1 MGEVAGGDLHIDR
14 GASPRA
20 EVHLREAPKHVAVA
34 REPRRRDRWGE
45 VDLHHLGASTRRAVL
60 ELDVDGQRRILLID
74 PNQHRQWSVNVGR
87 RSQRGVERTEVAV
100 MLAASVCTL
109 TELLANVTSR

>member
-45 VDLHHLGASTRRAVL
+45 VDLHHLGASMGRAVL
-60 ELDVDGQRRILLID
+60 ELDVDGQRRILLYAD
-74 PNQHRQWSVNVGR
+74 EHRESVNASRWSG
-87 RSQRGVERTEVAV
+87 RGVECAPRWR
-100 MLAASVCTL
+100 SC
-109 TELLANVTSR
+109 SRHRRAR